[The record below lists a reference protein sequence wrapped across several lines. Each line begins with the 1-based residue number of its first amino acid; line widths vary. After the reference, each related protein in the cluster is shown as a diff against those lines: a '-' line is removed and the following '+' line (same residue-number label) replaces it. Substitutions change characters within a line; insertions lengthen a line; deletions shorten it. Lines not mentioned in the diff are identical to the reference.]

1 MRIRFAC
8 GGRFVTFAGLYRAAA
23 AVRPGGVD
31 GWNKLDTEVVCVAE
45 AERITARQRAIL
57 TAIVENYIET
67 GEPVGSGTIA
77 GTIARM
83 QAGGGH
89 GSGLSSATVRNEMAE
104 LANEGLL
111 EQPHTS
117 AGRVPTARAF
127 RMYVDQLGQPGA
139 RLLGGSR
146 GLIQSQIDS
155 SFAGIQ
161 GTQAMLER
169 TSHVLATVSSGVGV
183 AVALVAGGDTLEHV
197 HFSRLG
203 LGRVLAVVV
212 TSSGLVRD
220 RMLTLRVDV
229 TAQELEAA
237 ANFLNEHFRGWSMER
252 VRAEIGRLVE
262 RERSEY
268 QRLLKSVEELWA
280 GAVPEGDAGVQ
291 TVYVEGVANLLGNQ
305 AVGTAEDMARLREV
319 LAALEAKQRL
329 VELLDAYID
338 AKQESVRVI
347 FDLEEHAPEMAG
359 LVLIAAPA
367 RMAGDGRG
375 TVGVIGPKRMHYE
388 NTMNAVSYIA
398 QVFERIMP

>member
-1 MRIRFAC
+1 M
-8 GGRFVTFAGLYRAAA
+8 
-23 AVRPGGVD
+23 
-31 GWNKLDTEVVCVAE
+31 AE

-57 TAIVENYIET
+57 TAIVESYIET

-77 GTIARM
+77 RV
-83 QAGGGH
+83 QAGGGQ
-89 GSGLSSATVRNEMAE
+89 GLSSATVRNEMAE

-127 RMYVDQLGQPGA
+127 RMYVEQLSGRGG
-139 RLLGGSR
+139 RMLGTSR

-155 SFAGIQ
+155 SFVGIS

-197 HFSRLG
+197 HFSRLASA
-203 LGRVLAVVV
+203 RVLAVVV

-220 RMLTLRVDV
+220 RMLTLEMDV
-229 TAQELEAA
+229 TSRELEAA
-237 ANFLNEHFRGWSMER
+237 ANFLNEHFRGWSIER
-252 VRAEIGRLVE
+252 VRAEIGKLVE

-268 QRLLKSVEELWA
+268 QRLLTSVEELWA
-280 GAVPEGDAGVQ
+280 GAVPEGDAGVH
-291 TVYVEGVANLLGNQ
+291 TVYVEGVANLLGGQ
-305 AVGTAEDMARLREV
+305 AVGNAEDMARLREV

-398 QVFERIMP
+398 QVFERMLHPTA